1 MRLGGVTVHLAR
13 VRPVCP
19 QRLGP
24 LGVSPALPAASVCRG
39 PSSLSREAYRRIDS
53 GDFDRYI
60 LK

>member
-24 LGVSPALPAASVCRG
+24 PGLSPALPAAPVCRR
-39 PSSLSREAYRRIDS
+39 PSSLSREADRRIDS